1 MIIDFH
7 THAFPDHIADRAI
20 AALEAE
26 CDVKTKHE
34 GRISSLLTSMD
45 KAGIDIAVVCSIAT
59 KPSQFQP
66 ILEWSKTI
74 ASERIIPF
82 PSIHPE
88 DPQPVEKVKIIHDEG
103 FKGVKMHPYYQEFV
117 LDEERLFPIY
127 EACETYGLLL
137 VVHTGFDIA
146 FPRDRIA
153 DPVKIITV
161 CERFSELTFIS
172 THLGGWYDWEE
183 VDRYITGKPMYMETS
198 FSLEEL
204 PPAKVKDMIM
214 RHPEGYVLFGTDSPW
229 TDQKKAIQLIRALE
243 LGKKREEM
251 IFYGNAARLLG
262 LTV

>member
-7 THAFPDHIADRAI
+7 THAFPDHIAERAI

-26 CDVKTKHE
+26 CNVKTKHE
-34 GRISSLLTSMD
+34 GRISSLLKSMD
-45 KAGIDIAVVCSIAT
+45 RAGIDIAVVCSIAT

-74 ASERIIPF
+74 VSERIIPF

-88 DPQPVEKVKIIHDEG
+88 DPQPVEKVKIIHDDG
-103 FKGVKMHPYYQEFV
+103 FKGVKMHPYYQEFA

-127 EACETYGLLL
+127 EACATYGLLL

-153 DPVKIITV
+153 DPVKIMGV
-161 CERFSELTFIS
+161 CKRFPDLKFIA
-172 THLGGWYDWEE
+172 THLGGWYDWEKVE
-183 VDRYITGKPMYMETS
+183 QHLTGKPIYMETS
-198 FSLEEL
+198 FSLEDL
-204 PPAKVKDMIM
+204 PREKVKAMIG

-229 TDQKKAIQLIRALE
+229 TDQKEAIRLLHSLGLE
-243 LGKKREEM
+243 KEREEM
-251 IFYGNAARLLG
+251 ILYRNAAGLLG
-262 LTV
+262 LMG